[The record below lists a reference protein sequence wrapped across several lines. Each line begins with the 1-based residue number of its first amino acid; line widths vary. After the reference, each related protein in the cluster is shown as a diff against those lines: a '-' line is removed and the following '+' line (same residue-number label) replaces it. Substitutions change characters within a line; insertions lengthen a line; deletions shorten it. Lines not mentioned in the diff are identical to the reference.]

1 MFSNSETLVISM
13 ITARSLAKKTVTL
26 SDGTIIGEL
35 YNVLV
40 DFKNGTLLSLL
51 VKPSK
56 KIDDFEMRD
65 NLYVIPF
72 EFVKAVSDYIIVN
85 KRRR

>member
-1 MFSNSETLVISM
+1 M
-13 ITARSLAKKTVTL
+13 ITAKSIAKKIVTL

-40 DFKNGTLLSLL
+40 DFKTGSLLSLL

-56 KIDDFEMRD
+56 NVDYFEIQDD
-65 NLYVIPF
+65 LYVIPF
-72 EFVKAVSDYIIVN
+72 DLVKAISDYIVVD
-85 KRRR
+85 RRR